1 MLQINW
7 ATICC
12 SAFSCL
18 QLYWARIVL
27 RKWFN
32 VSASESDYSADSDD
46 DYEDRSQEFDPIS
59 SGVTN
64 PRVDTDDRPKL
75 RRRNS
80 ETFRMQYIDT
90 KAIRSFDF
98 SAYLCIIIVVFLFVN
113 VTSIL

>member
-1 MLQINW
+1 MLQSNW

-46 DYEDRSQEFDPIS
+46 DYEDRSQ
-59 SGVTN
+59 GQL
-64 PRVDTDDRPKL
+64 KL
-75 RRRNS
+75 
-80 ETFRMQYIDT
+80 
-90 KAIRSFDF
+90 
-98 SAYLCIIIVVFLFVN
+98 
-113 VTSIL
+113 